1 MHKYNLGSICF
12 TWNNYL
18 LLSILIESDWHL
30 FPNFVLN
37 PSPNSSMSTLSS
49 HPSLLLL
56 RVSELPEYPG
66 VYQYLDASGAIIYV
80 GKAKNLKKRVSSYF
94 LQGAI
99 LSPKTRVLVSKIV
112 DFRFI
117 VVDTENDALLLENSL
132 IKQHRPRYNVLLKD
146 DKSYPWICITNE
158 PFPRV
163 ISTRRLMKDG
173 SIYFGPFT
181 SAYMVKTLVALIHQL
196 FQLRTCKKT
205 LSPDTIARGKWK
217 ECLEFHI
224 KNCKGACIGLH
235 SECDYLLSIEQVK
248 RILRGDIHLVTQ
260 HLATDMLQCASECRF
275 EEAELIKQ
283 KLLLLEK
290 YQRSS
295 IVVDSRLRDLDV
307 FSMVEDLKSAYVHFL
322 KVRNGAIVQ
331 SYSLELVKRMEESR
345 EDLLLFAVLHIRE
358 LLQSTT
364 AEIVVPFELPY
375 LTNEIVVTVPKAGD
389 KKKLLELSEK
399 NAKACQIERHN
410 QTARLDPGRHAQRIL
425 ATVQRDLRLPA
436 YPHHIECFDNS
447 NLQGKSAVSACVV
460 FKDGK
465 PSKPDYRHYHVKTV
479 TGANDFA
486 TMEEVIERRFSRLLA
501 ENEPLP
507 QLVIVDGGKGQLS
520 SALKVFEKLGIRG
533 TVSLVGLAERL
544 EEIYFPEDSVP
555 LYLDKNSE
563 SLKLIQ
569 SLRNEAH
576 RFGISFHR
584 KVRSK
589 EMLDSFWQTL
599 PGLGIALREKLM
611 QHFRTP
617 SALKAASTSDL
628 ASILGP
634 KRAAKLQEHLKSL

>member
-1 MHKYNLGSICF
+1 
-12 TWNNYL
+12 
-18 LLSILIESDWHL
+18 
-30 FPNFVLN
+30 
-37 PSPNSSMSTLSS
+37 MSTLSS
-49 HPSLLLL
+49 HPSLLMV
-56 RVSELPEYPG
+56 RVSELPEFPG
-66 VYQYLDASGAIIYV
+66 IYQYLDASGSIIYV

-94 LQGAI
+94 LQGTN
-99 LSPKTRVLVSKIV
+99 LSPKTRVLVSKIA
-112 DFRFI
+112 DLRFI

-146 DKSYPWICITNE
+146 DKTYPWICITNE
-158 PFPRV
+158 SFPRV

-173 SIYFGPFT
+173 SIYFGPFS
-181 SAYMVKTLVALIHQL
+181 SAYMVKTLVTLIHQL
-196 FQLRTCKKT
+196 FQLRTCKKALT
-205 LSPDTIARGKWK
+205 PDSITGGKWK

-235 SECDYLLSIEQVK
+235 SEADYLLSIEQVK

-260 HLATDMLQCASECRF
+260 HLTTDMLQCAAECRF
-275 EEAELIKQ
+275 EEAEVIKQ

-322 KVRNGAIVQ
+322 KVRNGGIVQ
-331 SYSLELVKRMEESR
+331 SYSIELVKRVEESR
-345 EDLLLFAVLHIRE
+345 EDLLLLAVLHIRE
-358 LLQSTT
+358 LLHSTT
-364 AEIVVPFELPY
+364 SEIVVPFELPY
-375 LTNEIVVTVPKAGD
+375 LTKAIVVTVPKAGD

-410 QTARLDPGRHAQRIL
+410 QTARLDPGRHTQRIL

-465 PSKPDYRHYHVKTV
+465 PSKSDYRHYHVKTV

-486 TMEEVIERRFSRLLA
+486 TMEEIIERRFSRLLS

-576 RFGISFHR
+576 RFGITFHR

-599 PGLGIALREKLM
+599 PGLGTLLREKLM

-617 SALKAASTSDL
+617 SALKAASTSEL

-634 KRAAKLQEHLKSL
+634 KKAAKLQEYFKSL